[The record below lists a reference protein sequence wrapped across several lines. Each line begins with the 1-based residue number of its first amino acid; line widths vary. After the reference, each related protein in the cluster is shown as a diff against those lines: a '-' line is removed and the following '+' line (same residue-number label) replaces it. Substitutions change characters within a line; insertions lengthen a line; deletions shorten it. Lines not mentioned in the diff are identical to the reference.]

1 MFSARDIIFT
11 TVVPFGVALAV
22 LLAAWRPW
30 RRGERASRRG
40 YWGGAVAV
48 GGGFLAAF
56 VLLDGRPQGWP
67 PAEARHWLF
76 YLAAALT
83 LLGVIES
90 LVQALA
96 PRANWLRAEAAL
108 LVFAA
113 GAYFLFQSLL
123 RDGGWTP
130 VQAGCH
136 LLLSTVL
143 LHAAWA
149 SSEVLVLRL
158 PRPAGPLVL
167 TVFAGGVALVVML
180 SGSLVYG
187 RLAGALAA
195 ATLAAV
201 AVAAAA
207 PAFSLARGGVTVVAP
222 LAVAILQLGHHLVD
236 PGVTHAHVVLLLA
249 GLLLPWV
256 AVLPPL
262 RRRRPWVRMLAATV
276 LAVVP
281 VAIAVLLAQRAFV
294 RMQQETG
301 PGTEAGLY
309 GLRAAQAPR

>member
-1 MFSARDIIFT
+1 MFTAREIVFT
-11 TVVPFGVALAV
+11 AVVPFGVALAV
-22 LLAAWRPW
+22 LVLAWRPW
-30 RRGERASRRG
+30 RRGERVSRRG
-40 YWGGAVAV
+40 YWGGAVAI

-56 VLLDGRPQGWP
+56 FLLDGKPAWP

-76 YLAAALT
+76 YFASALT
-83 LLGVIES
+83 VLGVIES
-90 LVQALA
+90 SVQAWA
-96 PRANWLRAEAAL
+96 PKANWLRAEAAL

-123 RDGGWTP
+123 QDGGWTP

-167 TVFAGGVALVVML
+167 TAFAGGVALVVML

-201 AVAAAA
+201 AVAAAV
-207 PAFSLARGGVTVVAP
+207 PAFSLARGGVIVVVP

-236 PGVTHAHVVLLLA
+236 PGVTQAHVVLLLA
-249 GLLLPWV
+249 GLLLPRV
-256 AVLPPL
+256 AAFPPL
-262 RRRRPWVRMLAATV
+262 RRRRPWVRILAATV

-281 VAIAVLLAQRAFV
+281 VATAVLLAQRAFV

-301 PGTEAGLY
+301 PGTEGGLY